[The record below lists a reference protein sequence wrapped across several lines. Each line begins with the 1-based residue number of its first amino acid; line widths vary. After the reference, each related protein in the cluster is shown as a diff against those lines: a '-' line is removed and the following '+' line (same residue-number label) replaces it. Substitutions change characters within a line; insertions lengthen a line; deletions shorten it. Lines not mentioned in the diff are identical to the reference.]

1 MVKAINM
8 PKHYRRSNGPRPI
21 IKSYKKVLNFAG
33 TSQSIGNHSDV
44 LTNGKDSTA
53 IGQTGPTDKDVPTG
67 SYVKYIEIQYS
78 AYNGVNVAAFLH
90 FSIQL
95 LHANQTFVDPR
106 LVGGN
111 PQRNQVLHQ
120 ALATIGQL
128 QSFSRNFKF
137 KIPKRFQRV
146 REGDRWEFVYHNS
159 AAVNDIKQ
167 IIYKVYQ

>member
-1 MVKAINM
+1 M
-8 PKHYRRSNGPRPI
+8 PRHYRRMGPKPI

-33 TSQSIGNHSDV
+33 TSQSVGNHTDV
-44 LTNGKDSTA
+44 MTNGVDSVA
-53 IGQTGPTDKDVPTG
+53 IGQTGPTNASIPTG
-67 SYVKYIEIQYS
+67 SSVKYIEIQYS
-78 AYNGVNVAAFLH
+78 GYNGINAAVFVH

-95 LHANQTFVDPR
+95 LHNGQSIVDPR

-120 ALATIGQL
+120 DLATIGQL
-128 QSFSRNFKF
+128 QSFNRKFKF

-146 REGDRWEFVYHNS
+146 RDGDSWEFVYHNS
-159 AAVNDIKQ
+159 GVINDIKQ

>member
-1 MVKAINM
+1 M
-8 PKHYRRSNGPRPI
+8 GPRPV

-33 TSQSIGNHSDV
+33 ASQAVGNHVDV
-44 LTNGKDSTA
+44 LTNGLDSVA
-53 IGQTGPTDKDVPTG
+53 IGQTGPTDPGVPTG
-67 SYVKYIEIQYS
+67 SSIRFIEIQYS
-78 AYNGVNVAAFLH
+78 AYNGINTAAFLH

-120 ALATIGQL
+120 ALTNVGQL
-128 QSFSRNFKF
+128 QTFTRKFKF

-146 REGDRWEFVYHNS
+146 REGDRWEFVYHNDQS
-159 AAVNDIKQ
+159 VNDIKQ